1 VSTASD
7 ASGACAQAPDAAGA
21 SLRAHPLLGPLAPA
35 LTPWLLSR
43 RWFPHDDGCGHDL
56 RPVACSVLH
65 EDDAVALVHALI
77 EDRRASGDSRR
88 WQLLVGVSR
97 VPPAAPDAAV
107 FGRAGDGRWQGWS
120 LYDATAD
127 PRLMTALVRRTL
139 EPRRGEPRLT
149 LAAEFG
155 RSALDGLVPRALLA
169 DQSNTNVVF
178 GDRFMFKL
186 IRSPQE
192 GVQPETEILSA
203 LTRLSSPSTPR
214 LAGWLHTADSG
225 STPTVLGVLTEFL
238 PNDGDAWRLA
248 LTEVGAGRAA
258 EFTAHA
264 RTLGGAV
271 AELHARLAEALGSS
285 ALTDR
290 QIRDQTAAMGERLRA
305 AVGEVPELAPYEKRL
320 AALHED
326 YARAAGDG
334 AVQRIH
340 GDLHLGQILHT
351 PDGWRFIDFEGEPA
365 RPLVERVRPEHPLRD
380 VAGMFR
386 SFDYAA
392 AQALA
397 SGPPA
402 DAARARAWCAVNQ
415 REFARGYTAAGGL
428 DPDLHPV
435 AMRAFEADKAVYEA
449 LYESRH
455 RPEWLSIPLAAIDR
469 ALSGP

>member
-1 VSTASD
+1 MTTASD
-7 ASGACAQAPDAAGA
+7 RTACAQDPQSAGA
-21 SLRAHPLLGPLAPA
+21 ALRAHRLLGPLAPA

-65 EDDAVALVHALI
+65 EEDGVALVHAI
-77 EDRRASGDSRR
+77 VEDRQAAGRSRR

-97 VPPAAPDAAV
+97 LPPQAPDAEV
-107 FGRAGDGRWQGWS
+107 FGQAEQGAWHGWS

-127 PRLMTALVRRTL
+127 PHLMTALVRRTL
-139 EPRRGEPRLT
+139 QPRGGEPRLT
-149 LAAEFG
+149 MAEDFG
-155 RSALDGLVPRALLA
+155 GGALDGLAPRALLA

-192 GVQPETEILSA
+192 GIQPETEILSA
-203 LTRLSSPSTPR
+203 LTRLPGPNTPR
-214 LAGWLHTADSG
+214 LAGWLHTADG
-225 STPTVLGVLTEFL
+225 GARPTVLGVLTEFL

-248 LTEVGAGRAA
+248 LTQADR
-258 EFTAHA
+258 FTLHA
-264 RTLGGAV
+264 RSLGVAV
-271 AELHARLAEALGSS
+271 ATLHTRLAEALGSS
-285 ALTDR
+285 PATDG

-305 AVGEVPELAPYEKRL
+305 ALAEVPELAPYESRL
-320 AALHED
+320 TALHKD
-326 YARAAGDG
+326 YGRCAGAAAGD
-334 AVQRIH
+334 VQRIH

-365 RPLVERVRPEHPLRD
+365 RPLAERARPEHPLRD

-392 AQALA
+392 AQAVA

-402 DAARARAWCAVNQ
+402 DAARARTWCAVNQ
-415 REFARGYTAAGGL
+415 REFARGYTAAGGI
-428 DPDLHPV
+428 DPGLHPV

-449 LYESRH
+449 LYEARH
-455 RPEWLSIPLAAIDR
+455 RPDWLPIPLAAIER
-469 ALSGP
+469 ALSGS

>member
-1 VSTASD
+1 MSTAP
-7 ASGACAQAPDAAGA
+7 GRTPCAQDPASAGSA
-21 SLRAHPLLGPLAPA
+21 LRAHHLLGPLAPA

-56 RPVACSVLH
+56 GIVTCSVLH
-65 EDDAVALVHALI
+65 EDDEVALVHAVL
-77 EDRRASGDSRR
+77 EDRRAAGETRR
-88 WQLLVGVSR
+88 WQLLVGAR
-97 VPPAAPDAAV
+97 RLPPAAAGADV
-107 FGRAGDGRWQGWS
+107 FGRAVEGRWRNWS

-139 EPRRGEPRLT
+139 EPRGGEPRLT
-149 LAAEFG
+149 LVPDVG
-155 RSALDGLVPRALLA
+155 SSALDGLVPRALLA

-203 LTRLSSPSTPR
+203 LARVPGRNTPR
-214 LAGWLHTADSG
+214 LAGWLHTADGG
-225 STPTVLGVLTEFL
+225 SKPTVLGVLTEFL

-248 LTEVGAGRAA
+248 LTEADR
-258 EFTAHA
+258 FTLHA
-264 RTLGGAV
+264 RSLGGAV
-271 AELHARLAEALGSS
+271 AVLHARLAEALGSS
-285 ALTDR
+285 APTAG

-305 AVGEVPELAPYEKRL
+305 AVAQVPELAPYEGRL
-320 AALHED
+320 AALHRD
-326 YARAAGDG
+326 YGRCAGAAAG

-365 RPLVERVRPEHPLRD
+365 RPLAERSRPEHPLRD

-392 AQALA
+392 MQALA
-397 SGPPA
+397 SGAPA
-402 DAARARAWCAVNQ
+402 DAARARSWCAVNQ
-415 REFARGYTAAGGL
+415 REFARGYTAAGGT
-428 DPDLHPV
+428 DPGLHPV

-449 LYESRH
+449 LYEARH
-455 RPEWLSIPLAAIDR
+455 RPEWLPIPLAAIDR
-469 ALSGP
+469 ALSGL